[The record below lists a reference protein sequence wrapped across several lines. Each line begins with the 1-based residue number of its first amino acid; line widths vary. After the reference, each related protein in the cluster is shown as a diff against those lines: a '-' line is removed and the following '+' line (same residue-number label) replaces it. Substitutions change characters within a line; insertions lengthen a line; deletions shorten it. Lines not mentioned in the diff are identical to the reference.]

1 MVKKRVK
8 ASCNKAKNVEI
19 KLSKINLS
27 IKDRIAFDSLMPSQN
42 DILSQIL
49 ARDIIGK
56 IEITQSD
63 VEKTKLRKRED
74 ADGFEWDKPL
84 NATFKFTQAEMEFLR
99 TQVTRLDTEKKITP
113 DLLELCLKI
122 REVEKSKNG

>member
-1 MVKKRVK
+1 MAKLK
-8 ASCNKAKNVEI
+8 SGSNKAKNVET

-27 IKDRIAFDSLMPSQN
+27 IKDRIAFDSLLPSQN

-74 ADGFEWDKPL
+74 ADGFTWDKPL
-84 NATFKFTQAEMEFLR
+84 NATFKFTQVEMELLR

-122 REVEKSKNG
+122 RKVEKSKNG